1 MHVGTLRFVR
11 RWVFL
16 VVVVVALAGC
26 AQSGYDASK
35 LQKELRH
42 ANVTPEQARCVTNGM
57 EQSFDI
63 LRLGSHSDPT
73 SDEEAEAR
81 NILIRCG
88 VKLS

>member
-1 MHVGTLRFVR
+1 MHVGTLGFVR
-11 RWVFL
+11 RA
-16 VVVVVALAGC
+16 VVVVLLAVALAGC

-42 ANVTPEQARCVTNGM
+42 ADLTPEQARCVTNGM

-63 LRLGSHSDPT
+63 LRLGSHSAPT
-73 SDEEAEAR
+73 ADEEAETR

-88 VKLS
+88 VKPS